1 MRKGRTMDKNA
12 LKECLNQYK
21 AMKNE
26 AEDLKRRIQSLEDQ
40 IAHLES
46 TVVSDT
52 VTCGRHNRKPIR
64 KITIK
69 GVPRGDIEY
78 KRKKLYEKKSRYYN
92 LQIELLEKTSECE
105 TFISEIPDSWTRQ
118 IFRYRYIDGYEWA
131 KVGHMMK
138 STADSLRKV
147 AERYLETDLV

>member
-1 MRKGRTMDKNA
+1 MDKYA

-26 AEDLKRRIQSLEDQ
+26 AEDLRRRIQSLEDQ
-40 IAHLES
+40 IARLES

-78 KRKKLYEKKSRYYN
+78 KRKKLYERKSRYYN
-92 LQIELLEKTSECE
+92 LQLELLEKTSECE
-105 TFISEIPDSWTRQ
+105 TVINEIPDSWTRQ
-118 IFRYRYIDGYEWA
+118 IFRFRYIDGYEWN
-131 KVGHMMK
+131 KVGRLMK
-138 STADSLRKV
+138 TSPDAIKKT
-147 AERYLETDLV
+147 AERYLKREDS